1 MHSEVT
7 SDKPGKCPKC
17 GMDLQEVKDSK
28 QENHGVDMAHDGHNA
43 KKAETERF
51 SSHQG
56 HHEGMPAR
64 QNHKHN
70 DGGDPMEHHRMMA
83 DDFRKRF
90 FVVLPL
96 TIFVLLLSM
105 QIQEW
110 LGFTLVF
117 LGHEILLFLLGTLIV
132 VYGGKPFFSAA
143 KSEIITSNFGMMSLV
158 SLALSAGY
166 LFSTAATFF
175 FTGESLWWEISTLAL
190 AFLFGHWMEMR
201 AVIGTGGALRELAK
215 LIPDTA
221 HLLTIGEK
229 PDYAEAT
236 KGKQE
241 IKDVPTNELQ
251 KGDVILVKPGERIPA
266 DGIVTDGISSVD
278 ESMITGESR
287 PITKEANSDVIGG
300 SINNDGSL
308 TVRITKTGAES
319 AIAQIMDLIRQAQN
333 TKPKVQ
339 ELADKAANVLTL
351 TAITVGT
358 GTFIYWIFVSPQGVV
373 FAATL
378 AITVVVIACPHAL
391 GLAIPTV
398 TTITSSLAAKNGILI
413 RDMKGL
419 EIARKL
425 QYLVLDKT
433 GTLTEGKYGVSKIIT
448 TGLDEKQLL
457 KLASAVELHSQHSI
471 AQGVVNYAKEN
482 GVDVSPATEFKSFP
496 GKGAE
501 GIVSGEK
508 VYVGNRMMMKDK
520 NINIEKITL
529 PTDLVGTVVYV
540 SNENKIIGAIILED
554 KIRKESKNAID
565 SFHKMGIRVAML
577 TGDKKEVADMVG
589 KNLGIDKVFSEVLP
603 DQKTNKVKE
612 LQDKGYIVGM
622 VGDGVNDAPA
632 LTQAHIGIAIGAGTS
647 VAIESAEIVLVKSNP
662 QDIVKAITLSRKTD
676 RKMKQNLAWAAGYN
690 IIAIPLAA
698 GVLYPYGVLLRP
710 EWGALL
716 MSTSSLI
723 VVANALTLKNTRL
736 ES

>member
-1 MHSEVT
+1 MKIYRCPMHSEVT

-28 QENHGVDMAHDGHNA
+28 HQTHRMNMAHDGH
-43 KKAETERF
+43 KAEKAEAEKF

-56 HHEGMPAR
+56 HHEGM
-64 QNHKHN
+64 
-70 DGGDPMEHHRMMA
+70 DPMEHHRMMA

-96 TIFVLLLSM
+96 TVFVLLLSM
-105 QIQEW
+105 QIQVW
-110 LGFTLVF
+110 LGFTLDF
-117 LGHEILLFLLGTLIV
+117 RGREILLFVLGTLIV

-143 KSEIITSNFGMMSLV
+143 KSEITTRNFGMMTLV

-166 LFSTAATFF
+166 LFSTAATFL

-215 LIPDTA
+215 LIPDMA
-221 HLLTIGEK
+221 HLLT
-229 PDYAEAT
+229 
-236 KGKQE
+236 KGVKQE

-266 DGIVTDGISSVD
+266 DGIVTDGMSSVD

-287 PITKEANSDVIGG
+287 PISKEIDSEVVGG

-351 TAITVGT
+351 TAIAVGT
-358 GTFIYWIFVSPQGVV
+358 GTFVYWLFINPQGVV

-398 TTITSSLAAKNGILI
+398 TTITSTLAAKNGILI

-433 GTLTEGKYGVSKIIT
+433 GTLTEGKFGVSKIIT
-448 TGLDEKQLL
+448 ADIDEKQLL

-471 AQGVVNYAKEN
+471 AQGVVNYAKEM
-482 GVDVSPATEFKSFP
+482 GVDVNPATEFKSFP

-501 GIVSGEK
+501 GIVNGEK

-520 NINIEKITL
+520 NIDIEKITL

-540 SNENKIIGAIILED
+540 SKEDKIIGAIILED

-589 KNLGIDKVFSEVLP
+589 KKLGIDKVFSEVLP